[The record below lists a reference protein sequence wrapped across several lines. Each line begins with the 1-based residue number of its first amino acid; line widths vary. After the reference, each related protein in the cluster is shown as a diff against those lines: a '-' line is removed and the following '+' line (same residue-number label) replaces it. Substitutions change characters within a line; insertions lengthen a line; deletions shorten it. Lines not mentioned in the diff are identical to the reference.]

1 MKMKREFIV
10 LLVCLC
16 LAFVLTAGCTTPVM
30 TPVTTPA
37 ATSPVTPAATPAV
50 TIMPSLVGNWTGTS
64 RGYVDAS
71 GYQAME
77 EAIRMNVTEQTDR
90 LFKGQISFPENGT
103 SVTKEFA
110 GVLGAD
116 GKTIEDVEYPVGF
129 SDGVVISA
137 DELELVFRDQGKPST
152 ITIDSLKRSTA
163 SGKAASPAVQP
174 VPVLL
179 GKWNGSSMGYMD
191 TAGYQVARDVL
202 GMNITE
208 QTDRLFKGQVTFV
221 LNKTLVTKNFAGVI
235 GPDGKTFKT
244 VENPDGFSD
253 GVILSADEIELT
265 FRDNIEPSRVVIDSL
280 RRSTA
285 TSPRVTL
292 STSAMPGIA
301 GNWSGISTGYM
312 KTASGYQVIK
322 GTMTMNVTEQADR
335 LFKGH
340 IEYMINGSLVTKEFA
355 GVFGRDGKTFE
366 TVEYPDGFSNGVVI
380 SADEIQLVFRN
391 TDNPSDIAIDTFR
404 RSK

>member
-1 MKMKREFIV
+1 
-10 LLVCLC
+10 
-16 LAFVLTAGCTTPVM
+16 
-30 TPVTTPA
+30 
-37 ATSPVTPAATPAV
+37 
-50 TIMPSLVGNWTGTS
+50 MPSLVGNWTGTS

-285 TSPRVTL
+285 TSPGVTL

-301 GNWSGISTGYM
+301 GNWSGISIGYM